1 MQINLDLLRMDGGT
15 QTRAVIDETTV
26 NDYAESMQNEN
37 TFPPIVVYHD
47 GAIHWLA
54 DGFHRVR
61 AARKC
66 GKTELEADVRQG
78 TRRDAVLFSVGANAD
93 HGLRRTNADKR
104 RGVITLLGD
113 EEWKQWSDR
122 EIARRC
128 GVGNKFVSNVRAELY
143 PPSVFGTQIERK
155 AERNGTTY
163 TQNTA
168 NIGMTPRVKPAL
180 PPDTPHR
187 IAERVDAGLLG
198 IPQAIKLTR
207 AIEKASPEIKAAVV
221 KAEIDDPA
229 MVDMLEE
236 KKDTETVQSLISTGM
251 LQPGEEKD
259 AKSITQIT
267 PLDLERELRAREK
280 EHKQRGIELKREQ
293 IRDGAAKQA
302 ELTGAYS
309 VIYADPPWEYQN
321 SGIDASAASRYPTM
335 PTADICGLLKANKI
349 EATENAALFLWA
361 TNPLLLDALKVLEVW
376 GFTYRTNLVWTK
388 NNHAGGF
395 YVRGQHE
402 LLLIATRGSFLPVLT
417 YSSHLHAPIT
427 RHSEKPPILYTM
439 IESMYPKQQY
449 LELFARDVEQ
459 RKDWTYWGGEV
470 KYANAA

>member
-1 MQINLDLLRMDGGT
+1 MTLPLTIDPEFQSLIPPLSDDE
-15 QTRAVIDETTV
+15 RA
-26 NDYAESMQNEN
+26 Q
-37 TFPPIVVYHD
+37 
-47 GAIHWLA
+47 
-54 DGFHRVR
+54 
-61 AARKC
+61 
-66 GKTELEADVRQG
+66 LEASLKAEG
-78 TRRDAVLFSVGANAD
+78 CRDALVA
-93 HGLRRTNADKR
+93 
-104 RGVITLLGD
+104 
-113 EEWKQWSDR
+113 WKQNDTLTLVDGHNRYELCKRHGIEYKVIER
-122 EIARRC
+122 EFESREDVIVWIVNNQLARR
-128 GVGNKFVSNVRAELY
+128 NL
-143 PPSVFGTQIERK
+143 TQYARDALVLKMSGLVEAIRSK
-155 AERNGTTY
+155 AKANLVTSTGGASPQPL
-163 TQNTA
+163 QNFA
-168 NIGMTPRVKPAL
+168 KPAPINTREKL
-180 PPDTPHR
+180 
-187 IAERVDAGLLG
+187 AEISGSNRENIRKVETVEKDAPESIKQKAWRGELSVDRAF
-198 IPQAIKLTR
+198 KLTR

-280 EHKQRGIELKREQ
+280 EHKQRGIDLKREQ
-293 IRDGAAKQA
+293 IRDSAAKQA

-361 TNPLLLDALKVLEVW
+361 TNPLLLDALKVLEAW